1 MASCAEE
8 IHVGD
13 IGTIFRI
20 ALTDCDVAVDL
31 TGNTAL
37 QIIFLKPD
45 ASSVTKTA
53 VLYGLATA
61 GVIEYATIADDLDQ
75 AGVWKMQAKITLPTG
90 TWSSDVEKF
99 RVYTNLV

>member
-13 IGTIFRI
+13 IGTVFRI

-31 TGNTAL
+31 TGATTL
-37 QIIFLKPD
+37 EIIFLKPD
-45 ASSVTKTA
+45 ATSVTKTA
-53 VLYGLATA
+53 TLFGVATD
-61 GVIEYATIADDLDQ
+61 GVIQYSTIADDLDT
-75 AGVWKMQAKITLPTG
+75 AGIWKMQAKITLPTG